1 MDWASEQDG
10 WWDDGGCG
18 HEVTLEEDVS
28 LWGKVVAILVGA
40 VGLIATLLG
49 VARRWLHKDLDV
61 RIISL
66 ERQLGE
72 MKDHMASMES
82 QLLDNT
88 REAMQAT
95 AQVTLVAERLE
106 EQGKQFEKQVD
117 RIVVA
122 LNGVKG
128 QVHALEQKVA

>member
-1 MDWASEQDG
+1 M
-10 WWDDGGCG
+10 
-18 HEVTLEEDVS
+18 TLEEDVT

-40 VGLIATLLG
+40 VGLIATFLG
-49 VARRWLHKDLDV
+49 VARKWLHRDLEG
-61 RIISL
+61 RIVSL

-72 MKDHMASMES
+72 MKEHMASMES

-106 EQGKQFEKQVD
+106 EQGRQFEKQVD
-117 RIVVA
+117 RIVLA
-122 LNGVKG
+122 LNGVQK
-128 QVHALEQKVA
+128 QVHTLEQRVG

>member
-1 MDWASEQDG
+1 MAFED
-10 WWDDGGCG
+10 
-18 HEVTLEEDVS
+18 EVT
-28 LWGKVVAILVGA
+28 LWGKVVAIMVGA

-49 VARRWLHKDLDV
+49 VARRWLHKDLDG

-66 ERQLGE
+66 ERQLSE
-72 MKDHMASMES
+72 MKEHMTSMES
-82 QLLDNT
+82 QLHENT

-117 RIVVA
+117 RLVTA
-122 LNGVKG
+122 LDGVKG
-128 QVHALEQKVA
+128 KVSTMEQLVA

>member
-1 MDWASEQDG
+1 M
-10 WWDDGGCG
+10 
-18 HEVTLEEDVS
+18 TLEEDVT
-28 LWGKVVAILVGA
+28 LWGKVVAILVGT
-40 VGLIATLLG
+40 VGLLATLLG

-72 MKDHMASMES
+72 MKEHMASMES

-117 RIVVA
+117 RIVIA

-128 QVHALEQKVA
+128 QVHALEQRVA

>member
-1 MDWASEQDG
+1 M
-10 WWDDGGCG
+10 
-18 HEVTLEEDVS
+18 TLEEDVS

-61 RIISL
+61 RIVSL

-72 MKDHMASMES
+72 MKEHMASMES

-117 RIVVA
+117 RIVIA
-122 LNGVKG
+122 LNGVKN
-128 QVHALEQKVA
+128 QVHTMEQRVG

>member
-1 MDWASEQDG
+1 METRVVDWSSVADWMAFED
-10 WWDDGGCG
+10 
-18 HEVTLEEDVS
+18 EVT

-49 VARRWLHKDLDV
+49 VARKWLHKDLEG
-61 RIISL
+61 RIVSL

-72 MKDHMASMES
+72 MKEHMASMES

-106 EQGKQFEKQVD
+106 AQGKQFEKQVD
-117 RIVVA
+117 RIVTA
-122 LNGVKG
+122 LNGVQE
-128 QVHALEQKVA
+128 QVHTLEQRVG

>member
-1 MDWASEQDG
+1 M
-10 WWDDGGCG
+10 GGCG
-18 HEVTLEEDVS
+18 YEVTLEEDVT
-28 LWGKVVAILVGA
+28 LWGKVVAILVGT
-40 VGLIATLLG
+40 VGLVATLLG

-72 MKDHMASMES
+72 MKEHMASMES

-117 RIVVA
+117 RIVIA
-122 LNGVKG
+122 LNGVRG
-128 QVHALEQKVA
+128 QVHALEQRVG

>member
-1 MDWASEQDG
+1 MSRVAWRMGMAFED
-10 WWDDGGCG
+10 
-18 HEVTLEEDVS
+18 EVT

-40 VGLIATLLG
+40 VGLLATLLR
-49 VARRWLHKDLDV
+49 VARKWLHRDLEG
-61 RIISL
+61 RIVSL

-72 MKDHMASMES
+72 MKEHMVSMES

-117 RIVVA
+117 RIVTA
-122 LNGVKG
+122 LNGVKD
-128 QVHALEQKVA
+128 QVHTMEQRVG